1 VARRT
6 ATPHPCRGWS
16 TRRRRGRRRR
26 VPRVRRG
33 EGGGHAPANPPQHP
47 EGDQTR
53 AHQEVSTV
61 ASFLLMLRVV
71 ERPRAVGADRFG
83 PLGVRGGLPLG
94 RAGAVEGGSARSTPG
109 AELPQPWPQ
118 VRTRGGRCQDHEHCC
133 LGRPEIRPSRGR
145 AAGSR

>member
-1 VARRT
+1 
-6 ATPHPCRGWS
+6 
-16 TRRRRGRRRR
+16 

-33 EGGGHAPANPPQHP
+33 EGGGDALPNPPQRP
-47 EGDQTR
+47 ECDQTR

-61 ASFLLMLRVV
+61 ASFLLVWRVV

-94 RAGAVEGGSARSTPG
+94 RAGAVEGGSARSTSG

-118 VRTRGGRCQDHEHCC
+118 VAH
-133 LGRPEIRPSRGR
+133 
-145 AAGSR
+145 A